1 MQTIPLS
8 EAKNTL
14 SALIA
19 RVEAGDEVEIT
30 RRGRTVAR
38 VVPPQAPAKASRS
51 QSEQVRDA
59 FHRILEIARRV
70 DMADTSPE
78 SLKALYREGLL

>member
-1 MQTIPLS
+1 MQAIPLS

-38 VVPPQAPAKASRS
+38 VVPAQAEAPQSQAERVKAVFR
-51 QSEQVRDA
+51 
-59 FHRILEIARRV
+59 RIREITQGAEGG
-70 DMADTSPE
+70 DTRPE
-78 SLKALYREGLL
+78 SLKALYRQGLK

>member
-1 MQTIPLS
+1 MQTISLS

-19 RVEAGDEVEIT
+19 CVEAGDEVEIT

-38 VVPPQAPAKASRS
+38 VVPAQAKAPQS
-51 QSEQVRDA
+51 QAERVRAA
-59 FHRILEIARRV
+59 FRRIREITQQAAGDDVR
-70 DMADTSPE
+70 PE
-78 SLKALYREGLL
+78 SLKALYRQGLT